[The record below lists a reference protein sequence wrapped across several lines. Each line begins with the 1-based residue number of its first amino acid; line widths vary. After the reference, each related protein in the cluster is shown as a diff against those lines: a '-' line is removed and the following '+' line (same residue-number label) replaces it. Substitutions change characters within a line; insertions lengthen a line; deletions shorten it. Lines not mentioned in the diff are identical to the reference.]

1 MKQKVKDILKA
12 AMVVLA
18 ALVLFTFSFTVCET
32 VHQTCAYMRRGNGFG
47 TAVGL
52 AVDNVGGRLYDTIS
66 IWIPEKDEGYTT
78 YPMANA
84 RIDWNTLNKK

>member
-1 MKQKVKDILKA
+1 MRKKAMNVVRTA
-12 AMVVLA
+12 AMVVA
-18 ALVLFTFSFTVCET
+18 IMVLFAASYAGCEF

-47 TAVGL
+47 AAVGL

-78 YPMANA
+78 YPMVNAN
-84 RIDWNTLNKK
+84 ISWNTLNKK